1 MAIFYK
7 KNPCIKI
14 NLHVS
19 TYASEFAK
27 FLQKYPFIEEFFY
40 TSSLMGQPN
49 DKHQQSFSAL
59 RLSDQMTRKILR
71 SIDFMKS

>member
-1 MAIFYK
+1 MAILK
-7 KNPCIKI
+7 KRKKTCIKV
-14 NLHVS
+14 NLHVN

-27 FLQKYPFIEEFFY
+27 FLQKWPFIEEFLY
-40 TSSLMGQPN
+40 ISLMGQPN
-49 DKHQQSFSAL
+49 GKHQQSFSAL